1 MDKELMDFLTMMNN
15 NVEKGFADVKK
26 DFAVV
31 RKDVADV
38 RKQLSEVNRKLDVLD
53 GRVTRGFDE
62 TATLFESADK
72 RYITLAQSDIKYLKH
87 KIAQLDEA
95 VFLLQPEQ

>member
-1 MDKELMDFLTMMNN
+1 MDKELMDFLTMMNSN
-15 NVEKGFADVKK
+15 MEKGFKEVKK
-26 DFAVV
+26 QF
-31 RKDVADV
+31 
-38 RKQLSEVNRKLDVLD
+38 LEVNRKLDVIE

-72 RYITLAQSDIKYLKH
+72 RFITLAQSDIKYLKH